1 MNDKELVK
9 GIAEAFT
16 MPVVFHPGGWE
27 DTVPEYMRREVVIRQ
42 RLELLLDGGW
52 DRATDVEVVCYM
64 NTASLVAPLSEQWT
78 RIYLYEA
85 GLVMPAIRD
94 YFMQDGPAKTLMP
107 EELTEYDRSTLNELK
122 FKIRN
127 SQVKRRKEIMGKLK
141 VIIDER
147 DGAHIIGI
155 WDKDTDPV
163 ITTVPGD
170 MAAALAAI
178 PAAVAAAQEKW
189 KSHKKN
195 PVYVPPIPPKTE
207 KKQAPK
213 PVEKPKPVADLPLL
227 PEEKKEAAPAAG
239 IFIPPKVPKPPVAE
253 PEKAEA
259 APAVAPVSTEAP
271 KTEAPENKPPEAKPV
286 EEAPKGKEQ
295 FFLDDGRGPFNTV
308 QEAFDALGLDKAT
321 RPNHNRYDRLSA
333 ALKAKVIR
341 K

>member
-9 GIAEAFT
+9 GVAEAFT

-42 RLELLLDGGW
+42 RLEMLFDGGW
-52 DRATDVEVVCYM
+52 DRASDVEVVCYM
-64 NTASLVAPLSEQWT
+64 NTASLVAPLTEQWT

-85 GLVMPAIRD
+85 GLVMPAIRE
-94 YFMQDGPAKTLMP
+94 YFTQDKGSLMP
-107 EELTEYDRSTLNELK
+107 EELTEYDRSTLNDLK

-170 MAAALAAI
+170 MAAALAAV
-178 PAAVAAAQEKW
+178 PGAVAAAQEKW

-195 PVYVPPIPPKTE
+195 PAYTPPVVA
-207 KKQAPK
+207 KKPAPK
-213 PVEKPKPVADLPLL
+213 PVEKSKPVADLPLL
-227 PEEKKEAAPAAG
+227 PEEKKEPAPAAG
-239 IFIPPKVPKPPVAE
+239 VFIPPRVPKPPVAE
-253 PEKAEA
+253 AVQPVA
-259 APAVAPVSTEAP
+259 APAAAPASTEALP
-271 KTEAPENKPPEAKPV
+271 AATPEIKPPEAKV
-286 EEAPKGKEQ
+286 EPEAKAKEQ
-295 FFLDDGRGPFNTV
+295 FFLEDGRGPFDTV
-308 QEAFDALGLDKAT
+308 QAAFDALGLDKAT
-321 RPNHNRYDRLSA
+321 RPTHNRYDRLSA